1 MQNLDIR
8 FLNNLKDKLSADNL
22 RSIYLNALPK
32 RYLTRL
38 DLADLDVLEE
48 GKAKS
53 FLDFLFT
60 KARFD
65 FPITFPANG
74 EINSQQAE
82 RIVRR
87 LSSITIENNDHYA
100 DHGTKTFGFGYPIIL
115 LKDPNDSD
123 NIIKAPLIVWSLDI
137 ERDFN
142 NKNQWVIRKKEH
154 FSVMTNTVLAT
165 FLRNHANILLQPMYD
180 QMLEDS
186 ILDKDELAEMA
197 QLHMQQLN
205 PNISDRTQSLFRKV
219 LDGDVAAIKT
229 EKEIAALPLDKPAI
243 LWSGVFGLFRSQK
256 DGIIKDLDFFTQN
269 INQLQPLVE
278 QNPNPSEPNRSA
290 FMKHSFTM
298 LETDPSQQHL
308 LHQLSKGK
316 NLVIQ
321 GPPGTGK
328 SQTLTG
334 IIANTISNAGT
345 CLIVC
350 EKKNALDII
359 YNTLKEMG
367 LEELCVIIE
376 DVYRDRPALVNS
388 VRERAAL
395 QHQPYRVSPSFI
407 RLLQSCAA
415 HVDRLQDFHEKL
427 QKPLSGDDTWTDLVG
442 RYLDSNRQHDKG
454 LLVGLLKPNDF
465 EFTPREFED
474 ILSVLAEGE
483 GLFKQLGTFNHP
495 LNALDERFFRQ
506 ANALQVEAETQ
517 QALDNVCYVVQSA
530 QRDAFSY
537 LFEYE
542 QLIEEHFSKIYLAK
556 MNLADRVMDI
566 IESGLAQSK
575 YHFNKNGGF
584 YRKLMK
590 NVSDK
595 YKKLES
601 EKVEVLEAFL
611 KLQRVHAQY
620 AYFQHQFMDV
630 SDHSKL
636 EFQKLLDHIVDYKTK
651 VYDWFEGRAPFIQ
664 QVVKELGPGKIYKYV
679 SFDKRV
685 SEITKNLNTFEKNFS
700 TSQVFKV
707 QFRFQ
712 TKNIRKRLMQIEAL
726 DKNLQKLKEEFNNF
740 TAYHALKFFWL
751 KLDKRQQSALLGI
764 SQANPKDWTGAFTSW
779 YLSNFLAHHNDK
791 LIPSE
796 NSYAN
801 NRDGYLKELKS
812 LQNTLVSHTLKYW
825 RGKQSHDVL
834 AFHKKK
840 APLTLSNLYNT
851 AGHKHSARTP
861 LRKIIETDPELF
873 TSFFPVLM
881 VSPAVCAQILP
892 LHPGM
897 FDVVLFDEASQL
909 NLEESFSAL
918 VRGKYKIIAG
928 DSHQMPPPDSF
939 HTYYSNKNQQDFV
952 MDDEY
957 WEEQQNLLLNKNIDY
972 LTSAPSLLEYALS
985 TGTYQECFLEVHY
998 RSKHPYLMDFSNAAF
1013 YSNRLTSLPLEK
1025 ENYIPIEFKEINGT
1039 YHNYSNQA
1047 EAKAIIDYLLA
1058 LITDAE
1064 PCPSVGIATF
1074 NLHQRNL
1081 ILEEIQ
1087 QLALQ
1092 DPAARTK
1099 FQFLFDHGLFVK
1111 SLENI
1116 QGDER
1121 DILIISTTFG
1131 LREDGSMPQNWGPIN
1146 DQDGYKLLNVA
1157 VTRARQKVCVFN
1169 SIPPLYYKTY
1179 AKEVQKNG
1187 NTGKGILYAYLAYAN
1202 AVQQED
1208 ETTRRAILDLI
1219 YNHSNK
1225 KTADDFLFNAKE
1237 NLFEQEVLNFL
1248 ALEFPNVRIEA
1259 NYQHAGFALPIAILD
1274 DQDQVRL
1281 AFYYDIYHDK
1291 FSEESYAWDLFHEQY
1306 LQKMGIACHR
1316 VWSKEWWKNTPQA
1329 QEKLGTQIRATMG

>member
-38 DLADLDVLEE
+38 DLADLDVLEQ
-48 GKAKS
+48 GKAKG
-53 FLDFLFT
+53 FLDALFT
-60 KARFD
+60 QARFD
-65 FPITFPANG
+65 FPITFPTNG
-74 EINSQQAE
+74 AINSKEEE
-82 RIVRR
+82 RIIRR
-87 LSSITIENNDHYA
+87 LSSITIENNDHYE

-115 LKDPNDSD
+115 IKDPSNPD

-137 ERDFN
+137 EQDFN

-165 FLRNHANILLQPMYD
+165 FLRKLANIRLQPMYD

-205 PNISDRTQSLFRKV
+205 PHISDRTQSLFRKV
-219 LDGDVAAIKT
+219 LDGDVAPIKT
-229 EKEIAALPLDKPAI
+229 ERDIAALPLDSPAI

-278 QNPNPSEPNRSA
+278 QNPNPRDPNRSA

-308 LHQLSKGK
+308 LHKLSQGK

-345 CLIVC
+345 CLLVC

-359 YNTLKEMG
+359 YNTLKKMG
-367 LEELCVIIE
+367 LEELCVIVE
-376 DVYRDRPALVNS
+376 DVYRDRSTLVNS

-395 QHQPYRVSPSFI
+395 HHHPYRVSPSFI
-407 RLLQSCAA
+407 RLLQSCTA
-415 HVDRLQDFHEKL
+415 HVDRLQGFHTKL

-442 RYLDSNRQHDKG
+442 RYLDSNRQHDKN
-454 LLVGLLKPNDF
+454 LLLGSLKTSDF
-465 EFTPREFED
+465 EFNPREFED
-474 ILSVLAEGE
+474 ILSVLLEGE
-483 GLFKQLGTFNHP
+483 DLFKKLGTFNHP
-495 LNALDERFFRQ
+495 LNALDERFFHQ
-506 ANALQVEAETQ
+506 ANALQVEAEAQT
-517 QALDNVCYVVQSA
+517 ALDNVCFVVQSA

-542 QLIEEHFSKIYLAK
+542 QLLEKHFSKVYLAK
-556 MNLADRVMDI
+556 MNLADRAIDI
-566 IESGLAQSK
+566 IEGGLAQSK
-575 YHFNKNGGF
+575 YYFNKNGGF
-584 YRKLMK
+584 YRNFMK
-590 NVSDK
+590 KVSDK
-595 YKKLES
+595 YKKLET

-611 KLQRVHAQY
+611 KLQRIHAKY
-620 AYFQHQFMDV
+620 AYFKHQFMDV

-636 EFQKLLDHIVDYKTK
+636 EFQKLLAHIADYKIK
-651 VYDWFEGRAPFIQ
+651 MYDWFEGRAPFIQ
-664 QVVKELGPGKIYKYV
+664 QTVKDLGPGKIYKYV

-707 QFRFQ
+707 QFKFV
-712 TKNIRKRLMQIEAL
+712 TKNIRRRLTQIEAL
-726 DKNLQKLKEEFNNF
+726 DENLQKLKEEFDNF
-740 TAYHALKFFWL
+740 TEYHALKFFWL
-751 KLDKRQQSALLGI
+751 KLGNRQRAALHGI
-764 SQANPKDWTGAFTSW
+764 SEANPEDWTGAFTSW
-779 YLSNFLAHHNDK
+779 YLSNFLAYHEDK
-791 LIPSE
+791 FIPDE
-796 NSYAN
+796 NNYAN
-801 NRDGYLKELKS
+801 NRDGYLTELHTLQSS
-812 LQNTLVSHTLKYW
+812 LVNHTLKYW
-825 RGKQSHDVL
+825 RGKQSQDVQN
-834 AFHKKK
+834 FQKNK

-851 AGHKHSARTP
+851 AGHQHSARTP
-861 LRKIIETDPELF
+861 LRKIIETDPALF

-881 VSPAVCAQILP
+881 VSPAVCSKILP

-909 NLEESFSAL
+909 NLEESFAAL

-928 DSHQMPPPDSF
+928 DSHQMPPPDTF
-939 HTYYSNKNQQDFV
+939 HTYYSNNNQQDFV

-957 WEEQQNLLLNKNIDY
+957 WKEQQDVRTNNIDY
-972 LTSAPSLLEYALS
+972 LTNAPSLLEYALS

-998 RSKHPYLMDFSNAAF
+998 RSKHPFLIDFSNAAF
-1013 YSNRLTSLPLEK
+1013 YGNRLTSLPLK
-1025 ENYIPIEFKEINGT
+1025 EANYIPIEFKEINGI
-1039 YHNYSNQA
+1039 YQNHSNQA
-1047 EAKAIIDYLLA
+1047 EAKAILDYLLD
-1058 LITDAE
+1058 LVTDEE

-1092 DPAARTK
+1092 QPEARTK
-1099 FQFLFDHGLFVK
+1099 FQLLLENGLFVK

-1121 DILIISTTFG
+1121 DVLIISTTFG
-1131 LREDGSMPQNWGPIN
+1131 LREDGSMPQNWGPTN

-1157 VTRARQKVCVFN
+1157 VTRAKQKVCVFN
-1169 SIPPLYYKTY
+1169 SIPPLYYQTY
-1179 AKEVQKNG
+1179 PQEIKKNG

-1202 AVQQED
+1202 AVQQQD
-1208 ETTRRAILDLI
+1208 DSTRTAILELL

-1225 KTADDFLFNAKE
+1225 KTVDDFLYNGKV

-1248 ALEFPNVRIEA
+1248 GLEFPNLRIEA

-1274 DQDQVRL
+1274 DKDQVRL
-1281 AFYYDIYHDK
+1281 VFYYDIYHDK
-1291 FSEESYAWDLFHEQY
+1291 LSEEAYAWDLFHEQH
-1306 LQKMGIACHR
+1306 LQQMGIICHR

-1329 QEKLGTQIRATMG
+1329 QQKLLVQVRDTIG

>member
-38 DLADLDVLEE
+38 DLADLDILQEE
-48 GKAKS
+48 KAKS
-53 FLDFLFT
+53 FLDILFT
-60 KARFD
+60 QARFD
-65 FPITFPANG
+65 FPISFPANG
-74 EINSQQAE
+74 DINSKEEE
-82 RIVRR
+82 RIIRR

-115 LKDPNDSD
+115 IKDPNDPD

-142 NKNQWVIRKKEH
+142 NKNQWVIRKQEH

-165 FLRNHANILLQPMYD
+165 FLRNHANIHLQPMYD

-205 PNISDRTQSLFRKV
+205 PSISDRTQSLFRKV
-219 LDGDVAAIKT
+219 LDGNVAPIKT
-229 EKEIAALPLDKPAI
+229 EKEIATLPLNSPAI

-256 DGIIKDLDFFTQN
+256 DGIIKDLDFFTRN

-290 FMKHSFTM
+290 FMKHSFSM

-308 LHQLSKGK
+308 LHKLSKGK

-359 YNTLKEMG
+359 YNTLKKMG

-376 DVYRDRPALVNS
+376 DVYRDRPPLVNS
-388 VRERAAL
+388 VRERAAVH
-395 QHQPYRVSPSFI
+395 HQPYRVSPSFI

-415 HVDRLQDFHEKL
+415 HVDRLQGFHEKL
-427 QKPLSGDDTWTDLVG
+427 QNPLSGDDTWTDLVG

-454 LLVGLLKPNDF
+454 LLVGLLKITDF
-465 EFTPREFED
+465 EFNTREFED

-483 GLFKQLGTFNHP
+483 SLFKQLGTLNHP
-495 LNALDERFFRQ
+495 FNALDERFFHQ
-506 ANALQVEAETQ
+506 ANALQVEAEAQ
-517 QALDNVCYVVQSA
+517 KALDNVCFVVQSA

-542 QLIEEHFSKIYLAK
+542 QLLEEHFSEVYLAK
-556 MNLADRVMDI
+556 MKLADRVMDI
-566 IESGLAQSK
+566 IEAGLAQSK
-575 YHFNKNGGF
+575 YYFNKNGGF
-584 YRKLMK
+584 YRKFMK

-595 YKKLES
+595 YKKLEA
-601 EKVEVLEAFL
+601 EKVDVLESFL
-611 KLQRVHAQY
+611 KLQKVHAQY
-620 AYFQHQFMDV
+620 GYFKHQFMDV

-636 EFQKLLDHIVDYKTK
+636 EFQKLLNHIVDYKTK
-651 VYDWFEGRAPFIQ
+651 VYDWFEARAPFIQ
-664 QVVKELGPGKIYKYV
+664 QVVKDLGPNNIYKYV
-679 SFDKRV
+679 SFDTKV
-685 SEITKNLNTFEKNFS
+685 SEITANLNTFEKNFAIS
-700 TSQVFKV
+700 KVFKV
-707 QFRFQ
+707 QFKFV
-712 TKNIRKRLMQIEAL
+712 TKNIRRRLTQIEAL
-726 DKNLQKLKEEFNNF
+726 DENLQKLKKEFDNF
-740 TAYHALKFFWL
+740 SAYHSLKFFWL
-751 KLDKRQQSALLGI
+751 KLNQRQKAALHGI
-764 SQANPKDWTGAFTSW
+764 SEANPKDWTGAFTSW
-779 YLSNFLAHHNDK
+779 YLSNFLAHHDDK
-791 LIPSE
+791 FIPDE
-796 NSYAN
+796 NKYAN
-801 NRDGYLKELKS
+801 NREGYLKELNS

-825 RGKQSHDVL
+825 RGKQSQEVQR
-834 AFHKKK
+834 FHKKK
-840 APLTLSNLYNT
+840 APLTLSNLYNI
-851 AGHKHSARTP
+851 AGHQHSARTP
-861 LRKIIETDPELF
+861 LRKIIATAPELF

-881 VSPAVCAQILP
+881 VSPAVCSKILP
-892 LHPGM
+892 LYPGM

-909 NLEESFSAL
+909 NLEESFAAL

-939 HTYYSNKNQQDFV
+939 NSYYSNRNQQDFV
-952 MDDEY
+952 MDDEF
-957 WEEQQNLLLNKNIDY
+957 WEEQQQHVISNKIDT
-972 LTSAPSLLEYALS
+972 LTNAPSLLEYALS

-998 RSKHPYLMDFSNAAF
+998 RSKHPYLIDFSNAAF
-1013 YSNRLTSLPLEK
+1013 YGNRLTSLPLE
-1025 ENYIPIEFKEINGT
+1025 EADYIPIEFKEIKGT

-1047 EAKAIIDYLLA
+1047 EAKAIIAYLLD
-1058 LITDAE
+1058 LITDTQA
-1064 PCPSVGIATF
+1064 CPSVGIATF

-1092 DPAARTK
+1092 EPEARTK
-1099 FQFLFDHGLFVK
+1099 FEFLFQNGLFVK

-1131 LREDGSMPQNWGPIN
+1131 LRKDGSMPQSWGPIN
-1146 DQDGYKLLNVA
+1146 EQDGYKLLNVA
-1157 VTRARQKVCVFN
+1157 VTRAKQKVCVFN
-1169 SIPPLYYKTY
+1169 SIPALYYQSYPQELK
-1179 AKEVQKNG
+1179 KNG
-1187 NTGKGILYAYLAYAN
+1187 NTGKGVLYAYLAYAN
-1202 AVQQED
+1202 AIQQED
-1208 ETTRRAILDLI
+1208 ETTRTTILELL
-1219 YNHSNK
+1219 YNYSHK
-1225 KTADDFLFNAKE
+1225 KRVETFLYDGKV

-1248 ALEFPNVRIEA
+1248 AIEFPNLRIEA

-1274 DQDQVRL
+1274 DKDQVRL
-1281 AFYYDIYHDK
+1281 AFYYDIYHAA
-1291 FSEESYAWDLFHEQY
+1291 FSEEAYAWDLFHEQY
-1306 LQKMGIACHR
+1306 LQQMDITCCR
-1316 VWSKEWWKNTPQA
+1316 IWSKEWWKNTPQA
-1329 QEKLGTQIRATMG
+1329 QQKLLVQIRDIMG

>member
-38 DLADLDVLEE
+38 DLADLDILQE
-48 GKAKS
+48 GKAKG
-53 FLDFLFT
+53 FLDALFT
-60 KARFD
+60 QARFD
-65 FPITFPANG
+65 FPITFPTNG
-74 EINSQQAE
+74 EVNSKEEE
-82 RIVRR
+82 RIIRR

-115 LKDPNDSD
+115 IKDPSNPD

-137 ERDFN
+137 EQDFN

-165 FLRNHANILLQPMYD
+165 FLRKLANIRLQPMYD

-205 PNISDRTQSLFRKV
+205 PHISDRTKSLFRKV
-219 LDGDVAAIKT
+219 LDGDVAPIKT
-229 EKEIAALPLDKPAI
+229 EKDIAALPLDSPAI

-278 QNPNPSEPNRSA
+278 QNPNPKEPNRSA

-308 LHQLSKGK
+308 LHKLSQGK

-359 YNTLKEMG
+359 YNTLKKMG

-395 QHQPYRVSPSFI
+395 QQHPYRVSPSFI

-415 HVDRLQDFHEKL
+415 HVDRLQGFHEKL

-442 RYLDSNRQHDKG
+442 RYLDSNRQHDKD
-454 LLVGLLKPNDF
+454 LLVGLLKTGDF
-465 EFTPREFED
+465 EFNPREFED
-474 ILSVLAEGE
+474 ILSVLSEGE
-483 GLFKQLGTFNHP
+483 DLFKQLGTLNHP
-495 LNALDERFFRQ
+495 LNALDERFFHQ
-506 ANALQVEAETQ
+506 ANALQVEAEAQ
-517 QALDNVCYVVQSA
+517 KALDNVCFVVQSA

-542 QLIEEHFSKIYLAK
+542 QLLEKHFSEVYLAK
-556 MNLADRVMDI
+556 TNLADRVMDI
-566 IESGLAQSK
+566 IEGGLAQSK
-575 YHFNKNGGF
+575 YYFNKNGGF
-584 YRKLMK
+584 YRNLMK

-595 YKKLES
+595 YKKLEA
-601 EKVEVLEAFL
+601 EKVEVLESFL
-611 KLQRVHAQY
+611 KLQRVHAKY
-620 AYFQHQFMDV
+620 AYFKHQFMDV

-636 EFQKLLDHIVDYKTK
+636 EFQKLLHHIVDYKTK
-651 VYDWFEGRAPFIQ
+651 MYDWFEGRAPYIQ
-664 QVVKELGPGKIYKYV
+664 HLVKELGPGKIYKYV
-679 SFDKRV
+679 SFEKRV
-685 SEITKNLNTFEKNFS
+685 SEITKNLNTFEKNFA

-707 QFRFQ
+707 QFRFV
-712 TKNIRKRLMQIEAL
+712 TKNIRRRLTQIEAL
-726 DKNLQKLKEEFNNF
+726 DENLQKLKEEFDNF
-740 TAYHALKFFWL
+740 TEYHALKFFWL
-751 KLDKRQQSALLGI
+751 KLGKRQRAALHGI
-764 SQANPKDWTGAFTSW
+764 SEANPKDWTGAFTSW
-779 YLSNFLAHHNDK
+779 YLSNFLAYHDDEF
-791 LIPSE
+791 IPEE

-801 NRDGYLKELKS
+801 NRDGYLKEFHT
-812 LQNTLVSHTLKYW
+812 LQNTLVNHTLKYW
-825 RGKQSHDVL
+825 RGKQAQDVQN
-834 AFHKKK
+834 FHKKK

-851 AGHKHSARTP
+851 AGHQHSARTP
-861 LRKIIETDPELF
+861 LRKIIETDSELF

-881 VSPAVCAQILP
+881 VSPAVCSRILP

-909 NLEESFSAL
+909 NLEESFAAL

-957 WEEQQNLLLNKNIDY
+957 WEEQQNVLTNNIDY

-998 RSKHPYLMDFSNAAF
+998 RSKHPFLIDFSNAAF
-1013 YSNRLTSLPLEK
+1013 YGNRLTSLPLK
-1025 ENYIPIEFKEINGT
+1025 EDNYIPIEFKEINGT

-1047 EAKAIIDYLLA
+1047 EVKAILDYLLN
-1058 LITDAE
+1058 LVTDAE

-1092 DPAARTK
+1092 QPEARTK
-1099 FQFLFDHGLFVK
+1099 FQFLFENGLFVK

-1131 LREDGSMPQNWGPIN
+1131 LKEDGSMPQNWGPIN

-1157 VTRARQKVCVFN
+1157 VTRAKQKVCVFN
-1169 SIPPLYYKTY
+1169 SIPTLYYQTY
-1179 AKEVQKNG
+1179 PQELKKNG

-1202 AVQQED
+1202 AVQQQD
-1208 ETTRRAILDLI
+1208 DASRTAILELL

-1225 KTADDFLFNAKE
+1225 KTADDFLYDGKV

-1248 ALEFPNVRIEA
+1248 GLEFPTLRIEA
-1259 NYQHAGFALPIAILD
+1259 NYQHAGFALPIAVLD
-1274 DQDQVRL
+1274 DKDQVRL

-1291 FSEESYAWDLFHEQY
+1291 FSEEAYAWDLFHEQY
-1306 LQKMGIACHR
+1306 LQQMGITCHR

-1329 QEKLGTQIRATMG
+1329 QQKLIVQIRDAMG